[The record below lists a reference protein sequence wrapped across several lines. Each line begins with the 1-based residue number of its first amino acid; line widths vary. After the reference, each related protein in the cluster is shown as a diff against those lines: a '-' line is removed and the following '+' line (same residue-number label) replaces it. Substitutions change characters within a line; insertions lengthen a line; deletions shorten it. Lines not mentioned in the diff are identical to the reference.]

1 MGYVEHFISVDNCIR
16 FKVSV
21 CMRQHIRCVIMIN
34 TFIIMIMIMIIII
47 KTFITI
53 IIIIKNFINE
63 SAY

>member
-1 MGYVEHFISVDNCIR
+1 
-16 FKVSV
+16 
-21 CMRQHIRCVIMIN
+21 MRQHIRCVIMIN